1 MALEAK
7 RPTMSNSRRGFYVRM
22 KLLHKHAG
30 PQQQEKKK
38 NLCFR
43 YYKCLLWFSLS
54 LYFFSSYFITHKPIP
69 LSRTQDSKSKTVV
82 SRTLFESSNSTLNQQ
97 NKNVNRGLLKD
108 LKVYIYEL
116 PSKYNTDWL
125 VNERCSN
132 HLFASEVAIHKAL
145 SNSLDVRTFDPYEAD
160 FFFVPVY
167 VSCNFSTVNGF
178 PAIGHARSLLSS
190 AVNLISSNY
199 PFWNR
204 SRGSDHVFV
213 ASHDYGA
220 CFHAMEE
227 RAAEDGIP
235 EFLKRSIILQTFGVK
250 FDHPCQDVENV
261 VIPPFI
267 SPESVQTT
275 LEKYPLTGRRDIWA
289 FFRGK
294 MEVHP
299 KNISGRY
306 YSKKVRTVIWRK
318 YSGDPRFYLRRH
330 RFAGY
335 QSEIARSVFCLC
347 PLGWAPWSP
356 RLVESIALGCVPVII
371 ADGIRLPFPTAV
383 RWSDISLTVAEKDV
397 ADLGRLLDHVAASNL
412 SAIQKNLWAPDVRR
426 ALLFNDRVQEGD
438 ATWHVLSALAQKL
451 GRSSRTGRLS
461 NQ

>member
-125 VNERCSN
+125 ANERCSN

-145 SNSLDVRTFDPYEAD
+145 SNSLDCI
-160 FFFVPVY
+160 
-167 VSCNFSTVNGF
+167 SF
-178 PAIGHARSLLSS
+178 PLTIHL
-190 AVNLISSNY
+190 
-199 PFWNR
+199 WNR
-204 SRGSDHVFV
+204 SQGSDHVFV

-397 ADLGRLLDHVAASNL
+397 SDLGTLLDDVAASNL

-461 NQ
+461 DQ